1 MTYDPQQFAEK
12 YKLAV
17 QAASQQ
23 NPAGGLSGFEL
34 EWNLLDEQFRPL
46 LTVGTGPAKQSFV
59 DYLRAETLPAWLR
72 TFSQLEVFHWM
83 IEWATRP
90 YYNPRAAIYEG
101 RLMEAVLANAL
112 ARAGEKFGERLYY
125 WHGNLLHLTTIGHDS
140 IPGNWSIAKRRYL
153 ERCVDLYGDTLATAG
168 THSNLSLPEPL
179 LAWDF
184 MHLPASER
192 GDQHL
197 DEFKSEFYIT
207 AARLLRAFAPLFI
220 ATSASTPLQAQIRGG
235 RAAVVLTEFDSI
247 RNLTFPN
254 PPEIDLPDLYRSYND
269 YLQISYDLVR
279 RGVRFGNNNWTP
291 VRARSFA
298 EPVERLIS
306 TTSDQLSDLYTRG
319 LYSVGE
325 TVPAEEMARQIEKQN
340 LMARINLPMGRVEV
354 RTDDGGN
361 PMDVDIANLTLKYLL
376 LLRFYADPS
385 FARSYRYD
393 REDISRSRLNEQ
405 KAAQG
410 GLREEI
416 ENPLTGKPVAM
427 RYFLKWTL
435 DELHPLAEALGLW
448 EDLSPLVEMAAGAP
462 NTSERMRARLRVE
475 LGANDDV
482 PLSLLREL
490 AEERETA
497 VRAEVEKVAARFNT
511 LEGDADRL
519 GEFIQRARDDARE
532 TPELPV
538 RFRPAAGVA
547 IDTSYPDKTS
557 EIVDLAQHLIRIP
570 SVTACPNER
579 LDEVHRAATFVDDY
593 LRGHGLETRYFD
605 GKYPAV
611 YATFPGLTRH
621 SVTPSPN
628 SMNLGRAGVGLGQ
641 ILLSGHFDV
650 VEPDP
655 DDSQF
660 IPRIDGD
667 YLYGRGAADM
677 KTVVATYLVWMKD
690 AIKRGKPF
698 PNIALLLVGNEE
710 NGEAEAWGT
719 PHVVA
724 ELSKGDPAGHPYK
737 PALMIAG
744 ERTGEKGDELFG
756 EICIE
761 NRGVMRFEVIARG
774 AKGHSGVAG
783 SVDLS
788 DKLISARA
796 ALSEIFSRHLT
807 LKTPDGWQ
815 SQAKFPFINL
825 GTPGVY
831 NVTAAE
837 GILGVEIRPIPQDDI
852 VAMRKEVET
861 WSAENGLETSFSVME
876 NGVACD
882 PKNPALVKL
891 IEAVRQ
897 VSGAEPKLG
906 RKLPGTSA
914 RFAPGGQAVVWGQTG
929 IAPHAKEERHF
940 IPSIKPYYKALEELL
955 EQIRK

>member
-1 MTYDPQQFAEK
+1 MTFKLEQFTEK
-12 YKLAV
+12 YQLAV
-17 QAASQQ
+17 QTASQQ
-23 NPAGGLSGFEL
+23 NPTGGLNGFEL

-46 LTVGTGPAKQSFV
+46 LTVGTGPARQSFV

-72 TFSQLEVFHWM
+72 QFSQLEVFHWM

-90 YYNPRAAIYEG
+90 YYNPRGAIYEA
-101 RLMEAVLANAL
+101 RLMEAVLANTL

-125 WHGNLLHLTTIGHDS
+125 WHGNLLHFTGIDHES
-140 IPGNWSIAKRRYL
+140 IPGNWGIAKRRYL

-168 THSNLSLPEPL
+168 THTNLSLPDPL
-179 LAWDF
+179 FAWDF
-184 MHLPASER
+184 MHLPARER
-192 GDQHL
+192 GDKHL

-220 ATSASTPLQAQIRGG
+220 ATSCSTPLQAQNRGG
-235 RAAVVLTEFDSI
+235 RAVVVLTEFDSV

-254 PPEIDLPDLYRSYND
+254 PVEIDLPDLYRSYND

-325 TVPAEEMARQIEKQN
+325 AAPAEEMARQIEKQN

-361 PMDVDIANLTLKYLL
+361 PLDVDIANLTLKQLL

-393 REDISRSRLNEQ
+393 REDITRSRANERL
-405 KAAQG
+405 AAEQ
-410 GLREEI
+410 GLRAI
-416 ENPLTGKPVAM
+416 IDNPLTGKPVAM
-427 RYFLKWTL
+427 HAFLKWTL
-435 DELHPLAEALGLW
+435 DELRPLAEALGW
-448 EDLSPLVEMAAGAP
+448 WDDLTPLVEMAGGAS
-462 NTSERMRARLRVE
+462 NSAEKLRSRLRME
-475 LGANDDV
+475 LGAGDEV
-482 PLSLLREL
+482 PLSILREL
-490 AEERETA
+490 AEEREA
-497 VRAEVEKVAARFNT
+497 IVRTDVEKIATKMNS
-511 LEGDADRL
+511 LEAESAKL
-519 GEFIQRARDDARE
+519 LEFIQHARDDARE
-532 TPELPV
+532 SPELPV
-538 RFRPAAGVA
+538 RFRPAAGLV
-547 IDTSYPDKTS
+547 IDMTYPDKTS
-557 EIVDLAQHLIRIP
+557 EILDLTQHLIRIP
-570 SVTACPNER
+570 SVTACPEER
-579 LDEVHRAATFVDDY
+579 LNEVHRAATFVDDY

-611 YATFPGLTRH
+611 YAHFPI
-621 SVTPSPN
+621 PSGKAKPK
-628 SMNLGRAGVGLGQ
+628 RAAEGS

-660 IPRIDGD
+660 MPRIEGD
-667 YLYGRGAADM
+667 YLWGRGAADM
-677 KTVVATYLVWMKD
+677 KTVVSTYLVWMKD
-690 AIKRGKPF
+690 ILKAGKPF

-719 PHVVA
+719 PHV
-724 ELSKGDPAGHPYK
+724 LK
-737 PALMIAG
+737 ALDLTPSLFIAG
-744 ERTGEKGDELFG
+744 ERTGEKGNELFG
-756 EICIE
+756 EICVE
-761 NRGVMRFEVIARG
+761 NRGVMRFDVIARG

-783 SVDLS
+783 SGDLS
-788 DKLISARA
+788 EKLITART
-796 ALSEIFSRHLT
+796 ALNEIFSKHLT
-807 LKTPDGWQ
+807 LKSADGWQ
-815 SQAKFPFINL
+815 SQAKFPFINV

-837 GILGVEIRPIPQDDI
+837 GILGVEIRPIPQDDTS
-852 VAMRKEVET
+852 ALCKEVED
-861 WSAENGLETSFSVME
+861 WCAKNGLEADFSVME

-882 PKNPALVKL
+882 PKNPALSML

-897 VSGAEPKLG
+897 VSGEDPKIG
-906 RKLPGTSA
+906 KKLPGTSA
-914 RFAPGGQAVVWGQTG
+914 RFAPDGQMVVWGQAG
-929 IAPHAKEERHF
+929 IGPHAKDERHF
-940 IPSIKPYYKALEELL
+940 IPSIEPYYKALTELPKTRNKQ
-955 EQIRK
+955 E